1 MDHVIRLARALAS
14 RSMPALAQPLERL
27 VKRSAHRSKKQASAI
42 HAGDFLA
49 GLSVALLAIPQAMA
63 YAGLAGMPAYTG
75 LYVAAMPPIAAA
87 YFASSPYL
95 QTGPVALTA
104 LLTFAVLSQLA
115 TPGSPEYIGLA
126 ALLALMVGVARLAV
140 GLVRLGSVAYLMS
153 QPMLIG
159 FTSAA
164 AILICFSQLPTSLG
178 VQPPLDGVW
187 PSSIWSLTHPSFWE
201 LGSLVLSLLTIV
213 FVQVGRRMHPLFPGV
228 LIAVGVGLAYSHW
241 WGYSG
246 PILGHVPTG
255 FPSLHWDFPWTSLP
269 SLLIGTGV
277 IAILGFAEPASIAR
291 TYATQDRIPW
301 DANQEFIGQGVANL
315 AAAFVGGFPVGGS
328 FSRSA
333 ASRLAGAQ
341 TRWSGAITGGVVL
354 LFLPFAAVLH
364 DLPRAVLGAIVIA
377 TVINLVRPRQLLGL
391 LKYSRPQAAIGLL
404 TFLLTLA
411 LAPRIEIAV
420 IIGVALAVA
429 HHLRRE
435 QQLVFE
441 HWTDASGLHFKP
453 QGVLWFGS
461 AYTVEAAFTKLLAK
475 YPEVTDVKLHLGGL
489 GRIDLSAAIMFKQLM
504 EDAKASGI
512 KVELLEVPPMAKSW
526 VERVW
531 QEEEAR

>member
-1 MDHVIRLARALAS
+1 M
-14 RSMPALAQPLERL
+14 
-27 VKRSAHRSKKQASAI
+27 KRSTQHRPKQASAI
-42 HAGDFLA
+42 HPGDFLA

-63 YAGLAGMPAYTG
+63 YAGLAGMPAYAG
-75 LYVAAMPPIAAA
+75 LYVAAIPPLAAA

-115 TPGSPEYIGLA
+115 APGSPEYIGLA

-164 AILICFSQLPTSLG
+164 AILICFSQLPTALG
-178 VQPPLDGVW
+178 VQPPVEGEGVLPRSLW
-187 PSSIWSLTHPSFWE
+187 TLTHPLRWE
-201 LGSLVLSLLTIV
+201 SVSLVLSLLTIG
-213 FVQVGRRMHPLFPGV
+213 FVQVGRRLHPLFPGV
-228 LIAVGVGLAYSHW
+228 LIAVAIGVAYSHG

-246 PILGHVPTG
+246 PILGEVPTG
-255 FPSLHWDFPWTSLP
+255 FPRLHWNFPWAALP
-269 SLLIGTGV
+269 SLLIGAGV

-301 DANQEFIGQGVANL
+301 DADQEFVGQGVANL

-333 ASRLAGAQ
+333 ANRLAGAK
-341 TRWSGAITGGVVL
+341 TRWSVAITGAVVL
-354 LFLPFAAVLH
+354 LFLPFTAVLH
-364 DLPRAVLGAIVIA
+364 DLPQAVLGAIVIS
-377 TVINLVRPRQLLGL
+377 TVMNLIRPRQLLGL

-435 QQLVFE
+435 QKLVFD

-461 AYTVEAAFTKLLAK
+461 AYTVEAEFAELLSQH
-475 YPEVTDVKLHLGGL
+475 PDVTDVKLHLGGL

-504 EDAKASGI
+504 EDAKAAGM
-512 KVELLEVPPMAKSW
+512 KVELLDVPPMAKSW
-526 VERVW
+526 VDRVW
-531 QEEEAR
+531 QEELET

>member
-1 MDHVIRLARALAS
+1 
-14 RSMPALAQPLERL
+14 LERFVERL
-27 VKRSAHRSKKQASAI
+27 TRPDKKKASVI
-42 HAGDFLA
+42 HPGDFLA
-49 GLSVALLAIPQAMA
+49 GLSVAMLAIPQAMA
-63 YAGLAGMPAYTG
+63 YANLAGMPAYTG
-75 LYVAAMPPIAAA
+75 LYVAAIPPIAAA

-104 LLTFAVLSQLA
+104 LLNFAVLSQVA

-126 ALLALMVGVARLAV
+126 ALLALMVGVVRLAV

-164 AILICFSQLPTSLG
+164 AILICLSQLPTALG
-178 VQPPLDGVW
+178 VQPPMENVLPRAFW
-187 PSSIWSLTHPSFWE
+187 TLTHPSLWGFA
-201 LGSLVLSLLTIV
+201 SLALSILTILS
-213 FVQVGRRMHPLFPGV
+213 VQMGRRLHPLFPGV
-228 LIAVGVGLAYSHW
+228 LVAVGLGLVYSHG

-255 FPSLHWDFPWTSLP
+255 FPGLHWDFPWTSIH
-269 SLLIGTGV
+269 SLIIGCGV

-291 TYATQDRIPW
+291 TYATQNRIPW

-315 AAAFVGGFPVGGS
+315 ASAFVGGFPVGGS

-333 ASRLAGAQ
+333 ANYMAGAK
-341 TRWSGAITGGVVL
+341 TRWSGAITGVVVL
-354 LFLPFAAVLH
+354 LFLPFATVLH
-364 DLPRAVLGAIVIA
+364 DLPRAVLGAIVIS
-377 TVINLVRPRQLLGL
+377 TVINLVRPGELLGL
-391 LKYSRPQAAIGLL
+391 LKYSRPQATIGLL
-404 TFLLTLA
+404 TFFLTLA

-420 IIGVALAVA
+420 IVGVVLSVA

-435 QQLVFE
+435 QHLVFD
-441 HWTDASGLHFKP
+441 HWMDAGGLHFKP

-461 AYTVEAAFTKLLAK
+461 AYTVEVEFAKLLAK
-475 YPEVTDVKLHLGGL
+475 YPEVVDIKLHLGGL

-504 EDAKASGI
+504 EDAKAAGM
-512 KVELLEVPPMAKSW
+512 KVELLDVPPMAKSW
-526 VERVW
+526 VDRVW
-531 QEEEAR
+531 QKELET

>member
-1 MDHVIRLARALAS
+1 MERSTQRIKKKASVIH
-14 RSMPALAQPLERL
+14 P
-27 VKRSAHRSKKQASAI
+27 
-42 HAGDFLA
+42 GDFLA

-63 YAGLAGMPAYTG
+63 YADLAGMPAYTG
-75 LYVAAMPPIAAA
+75 LYVAAIPPLAAA

-115 TPGSPEYIGLA
+115 APGSAEYIGLA

-164 AILICFSQLPTSLG
+164 AILICFSQLPTALG
-178 VQPPLDGVW
+178 VQPPIDGALSGSVW
-187 PSSIWSLTHPSFWE
+187 TLSHPSLWE
-201 LGSLVLSLLTIV
+201 LGSLVLSTLTIL
-213 FVQVGRRMHPLFPGV
+213 FVQMGRRLHPLFPGV
-228 LIAVGVGLAYSHW
+228 LIAVVIGVAYSHW

-246 PILGHVPTG
+246 PVLGEVPTG
-255 FPSLHWDFPWTSLP
+255 LPKLQWDFPWTSIS
-269 SLLIGTGV
+269 SLLIGSGV

-315 AAAFVGGFPVGGS
+315 AAAFAGGFPVGGS

-333 ASRLAGAQ
+333 ANRSAGAK

-354 LFLPFAAVLH
+354 LFLPFTAILH
-364 DLPRAVLGAIVIA
+364 DLPRAVLGAIVIS
-377 TVINLVRPRQLLGL
+377 TVMNLVRPRQLLRL

-404 TFLLTLA
+404 TFALTLA

-420 IIGVALAVA
+420 IIGVALSVA

-435 QQLVFE
+435 QKVVFD
-441 HWTDASGLHFKP
+441 HWTDAAGLHFKP
-453 QGVLWFGS
+453 QGVVWFGS
-461 AYTVEAAFTKLLAK
+461 AYSVEAKFTELLANN
-475 YPEVTDVKLHLGGL
+475 PEVTDIKLHLGGL

-504 EDAKASGI
+504 EDAKTVGM
-512 KVELLEVPPMAKSW
+512 KVELLDVPPMAQSW
-526 VERVW
+526 VDRVW
-531 QEEEAR
+531 QEELET

>member
-1 MDHVIRLARALAS
+1 M
-14 RSMPALAQPLERL
+14 
-27 VKRSAHRSKKQASAI
+27 
-42 HAGDFLA
+42 
-49 GLSVALLAIPQAMA
+49 LAIPQAMA

-75 LYVAAMPPIAAA
+75 LYVAAIPPIAAA

-115 TPGSPEYIGLA
+115 TPGSAEYIGLA

-140 GLVRLGSVAYLMS
+140 GLMRLGSVSYLMS

-164 AILICFSQLPTSLG
+164 AILICLSQLPTAFG
-178 VQPPLDGVW
+178 VQPPMEGVLPRTLW
-187 PSSIWSLTHPSFWE
+187 TLMRPSLWAF
-201 LGSLVLSLLTIV
+201 GSLALSILTIAL
-213 FVQVGRRMHPLFPGV
+213 VQVGRRLHPLFPGV
-228 LIAVGVGLAYSHW
+228 LIAVGIGVAYSHW

-246 PILGHVPTG
+246 PVLGEVPTG
-255 FPSLHWDFPWTSLP
+255 FPSLHWDFPWASLP
-269 SLLIGTGV
+269 SLLIGCGV

-315 AAAFVGGFPVGGS
+315 AAAFAGGFPVGGS

-333 ASRLAGAQ
+333 ANRTAGAK
-341 TRWSGAITGGVVL
+341 TRWSGAITGLVVL
-354 LFLPFAAVLH
+354 FFVPFATVLH
-364 DLPRAVLGAIVIA
+364 DLPRAVLGAIVIS
-377 TVINLVRPRQLLGL
+377 TVMNLIRPRQLLGL

-404 TFLLTLA
+404 TFFLTLA

-420 IIGVALAVA
+420 IIGVALSVA

-435 QQLVFE
+435 QKLVFD
-441 HWTDASGLHFKP
+441 HWIDAGGLHFKP

-461 AYTVEAAFTKLLAK
+461 AYTVEAEFTELLAK
-475 YPEVTDVKLHLGGL
+475 NPEATDVKLHLGGL

-504 EDAKASGI
+504 EDAKAAGM
-512 KVELLEVPPMAKSW
+512 KVELLDVPPMAKSW
-526 VERVW
+526 VDRVW
-531 QEEEAR
+531 QEDVES

>member
-1 MDHVIRLARALAS
+1 
-14 RSMPALAQPLERL
+14 LERF
-27 VKRSAHRSKKQASAI
+27 VASSTRSDNKKASVI
-42 HAGDFLA
+42 HPGDLLA
-49 GLSVALLAIPQAMA
+49 GTSVAMLAIPQAMA
-63 YAGLAGMPAYTG
+63 YANLAGMPAYTG
-75 LYVAAMPPIAAA
+75 LYVAAFPPIAAA

-104 LLTFAVLSQLA
+104 LLTFAVLSQVA
-115 TPGSPEYIGLA
+115 TPGSPEYLGFA
-126 ALLALMVGVARLAV
+126 ALLALMVGVVRLAV
-140 GLVRLGSVAYLMS
+140 GLARLGSVSYLMS

-164 AILICFSQLPTSLG
+164 AILICLSQLPTALG
-178 VQPPLDGVW
+178 VQPPMEHVLPRTFW
-187 PSSIWSLTHPSFWE
+187 TLTHPPLWE
-201 LGSLVLSLLTIV
+201 LGSLILSILTIL
-213 FVQVGRRMHPLFPGV
+213 FVHMGRRLHPLFPGV
-228 LIAVGVGLAYSHW
+228 LLAVGIGLGYSHW
-241 WGYSG
+241 WGYGG

-255 FPSLHWDFPWTSLP
+255 LPSLHWDFPWFSLP
-269 SLLIGTGV
+269 SLIIGCGV

-315 AAAFVGGFPVGGS
+315 VAALAGGFPVGGS

-333 ASRLAGAQ
+333 ANHLAGAK
-341 TRWSGAITGGVVL
+341 TRWSGAITGVVVL

-377 TVINLVRPRQLLGL
+377 TVLNLVRPRELLGL
-391 LKYSRPQAAIGLL
+391 LKYSRPQGTIGLI
-404 TFLLTLA
+404 TFFLTLA

-420 IIGVALAVA
+420 VVGVVLSVA

-435 QQLVFE
+435 QQLVFD

-461 AYTVEAAFTKLLAK
+461 AYTVEAEFAKLLAK
-475 YPEVTDVKLHLGGL
+475 YPQAIDIKLHLGGL

-504 EDAKASGI
+504 EDARAAGI
-512 KVELLEVPPMAKSW
+512 KVELLDVPPMAKSW
-526 VERVW
+526 VDRVW
-531 QEEEAR
+531 QEASET

>member
-1 MDHVIRLARALAS
+1 MERSTQPNKTKALA
-14 RSMPALAQPLERL
+14 
-27 VKRSAHRSKKQASAI
+27 I
-42 HAGDFLA
+42 HPSDFLA

-75 LYVAAMPPIAAA
+75 LYVAAIPPIAAA

-115 TPGSPEYIGLA
+115 HPGTAEYIGLA

-140 GLVRLGSVAYLMS
+140 GLIRLGSVAYLMS

-164 AILICFSQLPTSLG
+164 AILICFSQLSTVLG
-178 VQPPLDGVW
+178 VQPPIDGVLPGSVW
-187 PSSIWSLTHPSFWE
+187 TLTHPSFWE
-201 LGSLVLSLLTIV
+201 WGSLILSLLTVALI
-213 FVQVGRRMHPLFPGV
+213 QLGRRLHPLFPGV
-228 LIAVGVGLAYSHW
+228 LIAVGIGVAYSHW
-241 WGYSG
+241 WDYSG
-246 PILGHVPTG
+246 PILGDVPTG
-255 FPSLHWDFPWTSLP
+255 FPSLHWDFPWASLP
-269 SLLIGTGV
+269 ALLIGAGV

-301 DANQEFIGQGVANL
+301 DANQEFVGQGVANL
-315 AAAFVGGFPVGGS
+315 AAAFAGGFPVGGS

-333 ASRLAGAQ
+333 ANRLAGAK
-341 TRWSGAITGGVVL
+341 TRWSGAITGIVVL
-354 LFLPFAAVLH
+354 FFLPFTTVLR
-364 DLPRAVLGAIVIA
+364 DLPQAVLGAIVIA
-377 TVINLVRPRQLLGL
+377 TVMNLVRPRQLLGL

-404 TFLLTLA
+404 TFMLTLV

-435 QQLVFE
+435 QKLVFD
-441 HWTDASGLHFKP
+441 HWTDAGGLHFKP

-461 AYTVEAAFTKLLAK
+461 AYTVEAEFAELLAK
-475 YPEVTDVKLHLGGL
+475 HPEVTDVKLHLGGL

-504 EDAKASGI
+504 EDAKTAGM
-512 KVELLEVPPMAKSW
+512 KVELLDVPPMAKSW
-526 VERVW
+526 VDRVW
-531 QEEEAR
+531 QEELEA

>member
-1 MDHVIRLARALAS
+1 
-14 RSMPALAQPLERL
+14 
-27 VKRSAHRSKKQASAI
+27 VKRLTRPDKKKASVI
-42 HAGDFLA
+42 HPGDFLA
-49 GLSVALLAIPQAMA
+49 GLSVAMLAIPQAMA
-63 YAGLAGMPAYTG
+63 YANLAGMPAYTG
-75 LYVAAMPPIAAA
+75 LYVAAIPPIAAA

-104 LLTFAVLSQLA
+104 LLTFAVLSQVA

-126 ALLALMVGVARLAV
+126 ALLALMVGVVRLAV

-153 QPMLIG
+153 QPMLMG
-159 FTSAA
+159 FTSAG
-164 AILICFSQLPTSLG
+164 AILICLSQLPTALG
-178 VQPPLDGVW
+178 VQPPMDNVLPRTFW
-187 PSSIWSLTHPSFWE
+187 TLTHPSLWE
-201 LGSLVLSLLTIV
+201 FGALALSILTVILV
-213 FVQVGRRMHPLFPGV
+213 QMGRRLHPLFPGV
-228 LIAVGVGLAYSHW
+228 FLAVSIGLAYSHW

-246 PILGHVPTG
+246 PILGDVPTG
-255 FPSLHWDFPWTSLP
+255 FPSLHWDFPWSSLP
-269 SLLIGTGV
+269 SLLIGCGV

-315 AAAFVGGFPVGGS
+315 VAAFAGGFPVGGS
-328 FSRSA
+328 FARSA
-333 ASRLAGAQ
+333 ANHMAGAK
-341 TRWSGAITGGVVL
+341 TRWSGAITGVVVL
-354 LFLPFAAVLH
+354 FFLPFAAVLH
-364 DLPRAVLGAIVIA
+364 DLPRAVLGAIVIS
-377 TVINLVRPRQLLGL
+377 TVINLIRTRQLFGL

-420 IIGVALAVA
+420 IVGVALSVA

-435 QQLVFE
+435 QQLVFD

-461 AYTVEAAFTKLLAK
+461 AYTVEVEFAKLLAK
-475 YPEVTDVKLHLGGL
+475 YPEVMDIKLHLGGL

-504 EDAKASGI
+504 EDAKAVGMH
-512 KVELLEVPPMAKSW
+512 VELLDVPPMAKSW
-526 VERVW
+526 VDRVW
-531 QEEEAR
+531 QEELKT